1 MRGGNRS
8 PGPAGILP
16 GVGEQ
21 DNLPRWRG
29 ERGRYEVWFLTAS
42 DPTGRAGYWL
52 RYTIRAPVAG
62 PPEPRL
68 WFAAFDREDPSRTF
82 GINAPVAPDDLRLRR
97 DRFEVEMGGAVIA
110 SGRATGAID
119 GGGHRVRWDLAFPTG
134 GPSFRLLPDLLYRR
148 GLAPT
153 HPLSPN
159 PDVALEGTIEIDGDV
174 RSLDGARAQ
183 QGHLVGSRHA
193 ERWAWASCSSFEEDG
208 VAFQVL
214 SAQSRRGPVLTPFLT
229 FGGIRL
235 GGNWIRLRG
244 AARRR
249 EWGLGWWRIG
259 LVGRG
264 YRVEGEVRAEPQAMV
279 RARYLDPDDTPR
291 FCHNSEVSSC
301 SLTVWERRPGG
312 WQVAARLR
320 SDGTTHAEWAGRTPA
335 PGVDTEHV
343 EVA

>member
-1 MRGGNRS
+1 VGR
-8 PGPAGILP
+8 AGILP

-42 DPTGRAGYWL
+42 DPSRGAGYWI

-82 GINAPVAPDDLRLRR
+82 GINTPVAHDDLRVHR
-97 DRFEVEMGGAVIA
+97 DRFEVEMGEAAIS
-110 SGRATGAID
+110 SGRATGTID
-119 GGGHRVRWDLAFPTG
+119 GGGHLVRWDLAFPTG
-134 GPSFRLLPDLLYRR
+134 GPSFRILPDLLYRR
-148 GLAPT
+148 GVAPT
-153 HPLSPN
+153 HPYSPN
-159 PDVALEGTIEIDGDV
+159 PDVALEGIVEIDGDA
-174 RSLDGARAQ
+174 RSVDGIPAH
-183 QGHLVGSRHA
+183 QGHLFGSRHA
-193 ERWAWASCSSFEEDG
+193 ERWAWASCASFDENG
-208 VAFQVL
+208 AAFQAL
-214 SAQSRRGPVLTPFLT
+214 SAQSRRGPVRTPFLT

-235 GGNWIRLRG
+235 RGRWVRLRG

-249 EWGLGWWRIG
+249 DWGLGWWRLG
-259 LVGRG
+259 LEGG
-264 YRVEGEVRAEPQAMV
+264 GLRVEGEVRARPEVMV
-279 RARYLDPDDTPR
+279 RARYLDPNDTPR

-301 SLTVWERRPGG
+301 RLTVWERRPGG
-312 WQVAARLR
+312 WQIAARLR

-335 PGVDTEHV
+335 PGVDIEHA